1 MRSTSR
7 WRGGMLGAKLRPAT
21 VAPAALLVCAGLLG
35 AAAPARAHHDSATR
49 ICERDDP
56 AGPGFNYIRLKSKP
70 IRTEAGR
77 QAGRLV
83 VTGRAG
89 KNKVRFCAVTL
100 RKRHKHKL
108 HMFACIRFG
117 EAPIHYHYDE
127 GNYRR
132 YAGPVYLF
140 TKIIGSPH
148 EFSDVLVSGLIL
160 GKGGAAIT
168 CQVPHPWPRCH

>member
-1 MRSTSR
+1 
-7 WRGGMLGAKLRPAT
+7 
-21 VAPAALLVCAGLLG
+21 
-35 AAAPARAHHDSATR
+35 
-49 ICERDDP
+49 
-56 AGPGFNYIRLKSKP
+56 
-70 IRTEAGR
+70 
-77 QAGRLV
+77 
-83 VTGRAG
+83 
-89 KNKVRFCAVTL
+89 VTL

-108 HMFACIRFG
+108 HMLAGIRFG